1 MTKYK
6 SRYSPKKIKLQ
17 LCLACNKLVVIYDEI
32 NFSHFQLCFV
42 CVEVI
47 GNLLMWQLWFKV
59 TCFLSCCF
67 MSRLFRHCTQISEWW
82 LRTDIEFLLLLVSFP
97 FYMVWWTKSLQ
108 SHLLAIFHFLFL
120 ASSFH
125 YLSELCYFRLSRRSL
140 CFKLYFCL
148 SCFII
153 SVTNKIHDFLIGIFI
168 LGGNATIRWLLPL
181 FCIRRSQVPVLS
193 YRLQSW
199 LRVYGYGFASSLQA
213 NPETVPQIRL
223 LFFFSFCDP
232 VIRCYII
239 WAIESAVN

>member
-1 MTKYK
+1 
-6 SRYSPKKIKLQ
+6 
-17 LCLACNKLVVIYDEI
+17 
-32 NFSHFQLCFV
+32 
-42 CVEVI
+42 
-47 GNLLMWQLWFKV
+47 
-59 TCFLSCCF
+59 
-67 MSRLFRHCTQISEWW
+67 
-82 LRTDIEFLLLLVSFP
+82 
-97 FYMVWWTKSLQ
+97 MVWWTKSLQ

-239 WAIESAVN
+239 